1 MSKFTAAE
9 LEEHFH
15 GVANGGIAQY
25 LPDYTGVWESMGE
38 AMTPSYGSDTDRWRV
53 KPANKIIDISHFIES
68 GIDCEFSNNGGT
80 WGVGTLVAMVDPSKG
95 YPERIYMKDYVD
107 RHTRPYR
114 YCRPRMNHKMFHDSG
129 ECPLPEGFR
138 VKVWFREGNA
148 CIGDCED
155 FRWGYGNLM
164 TDIIGYEILGLADGY
179 SYERESE
186 L

>member
-1 MSKFTAAE
+1 MSNFTEAE
-9 LEEHFH
+9 
-15 GVANGGIAQY
+15 VKGIA
-25 LPDYTGVWESMGE
+25 LDFADYSALCRTIDT
-38 AMTPSYGSDTDRWRV
+38 AKPSFDIWWDARN

-80 WGVGTLVAMVDPSKG
+80 WGVGTLAAMVDPSKD